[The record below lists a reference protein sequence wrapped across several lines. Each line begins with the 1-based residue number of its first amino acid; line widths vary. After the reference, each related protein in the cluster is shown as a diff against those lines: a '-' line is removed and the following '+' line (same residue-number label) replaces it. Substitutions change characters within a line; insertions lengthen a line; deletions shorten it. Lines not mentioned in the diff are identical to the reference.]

1 MLRFTNR
8 IEVLLLLASAL
19 TTLPTTAD
27 AQNSRPQGRAAPAVR
42 TMGPPVRSGTS
53 FVRPV
58 APLVRHAVP
67 APAPRFVPQ
76 IAMPR
81 ASAPRAPSAPI
92 GGPGIAA
99 PTDASRYVVPPRP
112 GASVSSLSS
121 IRREIGEGSTNPAG
135 RPGLTSRIS
144 VRRAPDGAEIV
155 GRTQINNHAA
165 IIRGPFL
172 RNPAFAQQ
180 SRGNGAAVSLGRT
193 TFRGRLAER
202 PRRLKHRTAVIGWI
216 GPLFW
221 PFAYS
226 DFIDYTFWPY
236 AYDLFWPRAY
246 DDVYEGIFGPYGGD
260 ASDVPDGP
268 LSSPGGE
275 STSPPQAETDLAQI
289 CGEHRSGLTEWPIE
303 RIAHVVEP
311 DDAQRSAL
319 NELKD
324 AAAQALTRLVS
335 ACPTQLPSTP
345 TGRLA
350 AMRMRVEIML
360 QAVEIVRPALD
371 KFYQSLNDEQKARFN
386 TVGPEVPQTAG
397 EVRSANEQGSDVP
410 QVCGG
415 QAAILPELPIG
426 RITEAVQPTPLQ
438 RTALETLDAASTAAA
453 EFLNGNCDQD
463 QPLTPPGRIEAMEQR
478 LATVLQA
485 VKTIQPTLERFY
497 NSLNDEQKAHFNLL
511 GTQEP

>member
-1 MLRFTNR
+1 
-8 IEVLLLLASAL
+8 
-19 TTLPTTAD
+19 
-27 AQNSRPQGRAAPAVR
+27 
-42 TMGPPVRSGTS
+42 
-53 FVRPV
+53 
-58 APLVRHAVP
+58 
-67 APAPRFVPQ
+67 
-76 IAMPR
+76 
-81 ASAPRAPSAPI
+81 
-92 GGPGIAA
+92 
-99 PTDASRYVVPPRP
+99 
-112 GASVSSLSS
+112 
-121 IRREIGEGSTNPAG
+121 
-135 RPGLTSRIS
+135 LTSRIS
-144 VRRAPDGAEIV
+144 VRRVPDGAEIV
-155 GRTQINNHAA
+155 GRTQIDNHAA

-193 TFRGRLAER
+193 TFRGRLADR

-236 AYDLFWPRAY
+236 AYDSFWPRAY
-246 DDVYEGIFGPYGGD
+246 DDVYEGIFGPYVGD
-260 ASDVPDGP
+260 ASDVPDIDGP

-289 CGEHRSGLTEWPIE
+289 CSERRSGLTEWPIE

-324 AAAQALTRLVS
+324 AAAQAVTRLVS

-386 TVGPEVPQTAG
+386 TVGPEVRQTAG
-397 EVRSANEQGSDVP
+397 EARSANEQGSEVT
-410 QVCGG
+410 QVCGE
-415 QAAILPELPIG
+415 QAAMLPELPIG
-426 RITEAVQPTPLQ
+426 RITEAVRPTQEQ
-438 RTALETLDAASTAAA
+438 RTGLDDLDAASTAAA
-453 EFLNGNCDQD
+453 EFLNRNCDEV
-463 QPLTPPGRIEAMEQR
+463 QPLTPPGRLEAMEQR
-478 LATVLQA
+478 LGSVLQG
-485 VKTIQPTLERFY
+485 VKTMQPALERFY
-497 NSLNDEQKAHFNLL
+497 KSLNDEQKAHFNLL
-511 GTQEP
+511 GTQEPAGFGFTR